1 MLGDAEGR
9 SSTHVPSCNPN
20 YRFQLSLLADTAKV
34 VITAA
39 LEETR
44 FSRGYQAMTRDLGV
58 SCNDRDFASM
68 SPWVQ
73 AAHMEKEDDI
83 VTLHVHSL

>member
-44 FSRGYQAMTRDLGV
+44 LSRGYQAVTRDLGV
-58 SCNDRDFASM
+58 SCNDRDFALT
-68 SPWVQ
+68 SP
-73 AAHMEKEDDI
+73 
-83 VTLHVHSL
+83 